1 MDRAKTFFTETEKQK
16 IEDAIRSVECCTIG
30 EVAVVVTESSDH
42 YREAEVLGAVSLSCF
57 ASLLLTVSYFH
68 ASLWSFIP
76 FGILF
81 FFPFRILLSRVPA
94 LKMSLVGM
102 KRKEAAVREEALRA
116 FYERGLYRTRKNT
129 GLLFFLSL
137 LEHKV
142 WVLADKGIYEKID
155 QETLNGF
162 ARAVSMGIKR
172 DSACDALCGA
182 IRDAGEVLAKHFP
195 LTPGDTNELSNEVIT
210 E

>member
-1 MDRAKTFFTETEKQK
+1 MDKAKAFFTEAERQK
-16 IEDAIRSVECCTIG
+16 IEEAIRSVECCTIG
-30 EVAVVVTESSDH
+30 EIAVVVTDSSDY
-42 YREAEVLGAVSLSCF
+42 YREAEVLGAIFFSCF

-81 FFPFRILLSRVPA
+81 FFPFRILISRVPA
-94 LKMSLVGM
+94 LKRPLVGM
-102 KRKEAAVREEALRA
+102 KRKEEAVRQGALRA

-129 GLLFFLSL
+129 GVLFFLSL
-137 LEHKV
+137 FEHKV

-172 DSACDALCGA
+172 GSGCDALCSA
-182 IRDAGEVLAKHFP
+182 IKDAGEVLAKHFP
-195 LTPGDTNELSNEVIT
+195 LTPGDTNELADEVMS